1 MVLCGVK
8 HKQIRSYI
16 FWNQHLRDHISNFS
30 SIITSFLKIWTRSH
44 NSPVW
49 LVLSPPLPNM
59 LDRAPPMLQTS
70 YPCRGLL
77 TKPPASS
84 LGPLQSIQHTAARES
99 IWNYKSVYS
108 TLLHKR
114 LHQFPIIL
122 RINSEGFTTTYEDLY
137 DLIPSLPPP
146 ALPSS
151 PPLHHYDHQLHHH
164 STISST
170 TITIMT
176 ISSTTTPPSAPPP
189 LHHHHLITTINI
201 TITTTSCTTKKKKLP

>member
-1 MVLCGVK
+1 MQRPCDGPVSLTHSG
-8 HKQIRSYI
+8 
-16 FWNQHLRDHISNFS
+16 WNLTAVTISFT
-30 SIITSFLKIWTRSH
+30 SIQ
-44 NSPVW
+44 VW
-49 LVLSPPLPNM
+49 AALH
-59 LDRAPPMLQTS
+59 
-70 YPCRGLL
+70 PCRGLL

-170 TITIMT
+170 T
-176 ISSTTTPPSAPPP
+176 TPPSSPHHYHQY
-189 LHHHHLITTINI
+189 HHHYHFMHNQ
-201 TITTTSCTTKKKKLP
+201 KKKASVIIILVNIYTVSVQFSGSVVSNFVNIYTLVYI